1 MYGMKPPEIATE
13 QTRSI
18 FGVTEG
24 LCVIDEIDVGVGKIL
39 TGGTEIVSRTVI
51 TRLRN

>member
-18 FGVTEG
+18 LGVTEG
-24 LCVIDEIDVGVGKIL
+24 LCAIDEIDVGVE
-39 TGGTEIVSRTVI
+39 TRTVI